1 MSPTEPRAGA
11 ARRGSWRAVC
21 LHDSPSQ
28 VSKFVPACLT
38 HSLRAGAA
46 CLGSRLHKALG
57 VTVVSEKKENGSP
70 QTQKAEMDQNSRGST
85 PSSVLTC
92 PRRVCRAQ
100 STQCLKEGKVLATS
114 EQGKTSGKV

>member
-1 MSPTEPRAGA
+1 M
-11 ARRGSWRAVC
+11 W

-46 CLGSRLHKALG
+46 SLGSRLRKALG
-57 VTVVSEKKENGSP
+57 VAMVSEKKENGAP
-70 QTQKAEMDQNSRGST
+70 RTQKAERDQNSRGSS

-92 PRRVCRAQ
+92 PGRVCRAQ
-100 STQCLKEGKVLATS
+100 PTQCLKEGEVLAIS
-114 EQGKTSGKV
+114 EQGKTSGEV